1 MRKTLALMS
10 FGLLAATALPLH
22 AAGTVE
28 ITYVEPE
35 KFSDIG
41 FGSVDRDITLR
52 QMTAVLQE
60 FAAKLPDGQTL
71 KLEVTNINLAGEM
84 RPGHGREVRVL
95 RGMADWPEINLRYT
109 LQAGG
114 STLKS
119 GDAKIYDLAYQ
130 QGASSIN
137 NVGTNLPYE
146 RRMLREWF
154 AKTFAD
160 H

>member
-41 FGSVDRDITLR
+41 FGTVDRDITLR

-60 FAAKLPDGQTL
+60 FATKLPDGQTL

-95 RGMADWPEINLRYT
+95 RGMADWPEVNLRYA
-109 LQAGG
+109 LVAGG

-119 GDAKIYDLAYQ
+119 GEAKIYDLAYQ

-137 NVGTNLPYE
+137 SVGTNLPYE

-154 AKTFAD
+154 AKTFPD